1 MKIYFFL
8 SFYVKSDKNMRY
20 FKTFLNLAEV
30 IIPFDNDE
38 SAKRFETRAKEFF
51 DNMPQDAKRMFKIML
66 FLLEISTIPRYF
78 KPFSSLGYE
87 KRAKVVE
94 RWMHSYLMRKR
105 NIMSALKGL
114 VSLIYMSIDE
124 NLPEDLK
131 YGDTACSVE

>member
-1 MKIYFFL
+1 
-8 SFYVKSDKNMRY
+8 MRY

-66 FLLEISTIPRYF
+66 FLLEISTIPRYL

-131 YGDTACSVE
+131 YGNTACSVE